1 VHKLISK
8 YSNYTEQIKINCAKR
23 IPEAEVFEIKKK
35 ELKSPIIFAGFVG
48 AGLVGPVAINH
59 IITELEMEEMAVMRS
74 KYLPPSTVFM
84 NGRLRHPFRFYA
96 NQEGTVCAIICE
108 ITLQMKGLYTLVSSI
123 LDWAAR
129 KGSKEIVILDG
140 VASTEHD
147 DKAYCAAEEDLIRT
161 MADKDIS
168 MIPQGFI
175 TGIPGGILN
184 ECLVR
189 EIQGLTLLAK
199 ANKEAPDSAAAATLI
214 EALNRF
220 YDMKIDTTD
229 LKKDKDRIHSEFSEL
244 SQKYAEHREEIS
256 GMYM

>member
-1 VHKLISK
+1 VQK
-8 YSNYTEQIKINCAKR
+8 EF
-23 IPEAEVFEIKKK
+23 PEAEVFEIKKK
-35 ELKSPIIFAGFVG
+35 ELKNPIIFAGFVG

-59 IITELEMEEMAVMRS
+59 IIDKLEMEEIAVMRS

-84 NGRLRHPFRFYA
+84 RGRLRHPFRFYS
-96 NQEGTVCAIICE
+96 NPDGTICAIICE
-108 ITLQMKGLYTLVSSI
+108 ITLRMEGLYCLVASI
-123 LDWAAR
+123 LDWAAA

-147 DKAYCAAEEDLIRT
+147 DKAYCAAEEDLVRT
-161 MADKDIS
+161 MADKGIN

-175 TGIPGGILN
+175 TGMPGGILN

-199 ANKEAPDSAAAATLI
+199 ANKISPDSAAAATLI

-220 YDMKIDTTD
+220 YEMDIDTTK
-229 LKKDKDRIHSEFSEL
+229 LKEEGDKINSEFSEL
-244 SQKYAEHREEIS
+244 SQKYVEHREEIA

>member
-1 VHKLISK
+1 VQK
-8 YSNYTEQIKINCAKR
+8 EF
-23 IPEAEVFEIKKK
+23 PEAEVFEIKNA
-35 ELKSPIIFAGFVG
+35 ELKNPIIFAGFVG
-48 AGLVGPVAINH
+48 AGLVGPLAINH
-59 IITELEMEEMAVMRS
+59 IVEELKMEEIAVMRS

-84 NGRLRHPFRFYA
+84 RGRLRHPFRFYA
-96 NQEGTVCAIICE
+96 NKEGTVCAIICE
-108 ITLQMKGLYTLVSSI
+108 ITLRMEGLYSLVSGI
-123 LDWAAR
+123 LDWAAE
-129 KGSKEIVILDG
+129 KGSQEIVILDG
-140 VASTEHD
+140 VPGIEHD
-147 DKAYCAAEEDLIRT
+147 DKAYCAAEEDLVRT

-199 ANKEAPDSAAAATLI
+199 ANKISPDSAAAATLI

-220 YDMKIDTTD
+220 YDMKIDTKD
-229 LKKDKDRIHSEFSEL
+229 LRESKDKINSEFSEL
-244 SQKYAEHREEIS
+244 SQKYVEHREETT